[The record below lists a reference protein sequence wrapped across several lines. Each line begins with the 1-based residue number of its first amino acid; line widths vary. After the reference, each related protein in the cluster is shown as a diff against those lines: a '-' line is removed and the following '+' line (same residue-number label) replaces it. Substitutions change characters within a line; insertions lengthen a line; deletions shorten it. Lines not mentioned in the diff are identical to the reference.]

1 MLSSQLAGQPFH
13 RILEPATTCSVF
25 ARPSFAQHL
34 LCHSPHPTIL
44 PSPLSVYY
52 LLYPAQAG
60 RASVAPDLGILF
72 AWQSTPPR
80 ASKEGPSALH
90 CIDTACNAAH
100 CKEGRR
106 RGIRAMQNAV
116 FYCGVEL
123 SAWHCKEGREGG
135 GRGGDLHSTLLCHA
149 MHLVA
154 LKGRPRLAWLQLR
167 RGATG
172 GACQPATGG
181 EKVELSTGAQHGKK
195 AMHIGMPALTLES

>member
-1 MLSSQLAGQPFH
+1 MA
-13 RILEPATTCSVF
+13 E
-25 ARPSFAQHL
+25 
-34 LCHSPHPTIL
+34 
-44 PSPLSVYY
+44 
-52 LLYPAQAG
+52 
-60 RASVAPDLGILF
+60 
-72 AWQSTPPR
+72 PR

-154 LKGRPRLAWLQLR
+154 LKGRPRLAWLR

>member
-1 MLSSQLAGQPFH
+1 MLTSQLAGQPFH

-44 PSPLSVYY
+44 PTAPSPLCV
-52 LLYPAQAG
+52 LPALPCTGWPGLSCA
-60 RASVAPDLGILF
+60 RSWNFVCVAE
-72 AWQSTPPR
+72 PR

-123 SAWHCKEGREGG
+123 SAWHCKEGRERG

>member
-1 MLSSQLAGQPFH
+1 MCLLGLPLRNIYSA
-13 RILEPATTCSVF
+13 IL
-25 ARPSFAQHL
+25 H
-34 LCHSPHPTIL
+34 IL
-44 PSPLSVYY
+44 PS
-52 LLYPAQAG
+52 YPQPSLCVLPALPCTG
-60 RASVAPDLGILF
+60 WPGPSSVAPDLGILF

-123 SAWHCKEGREGG
+123 SAWHCKEGRERG